1 MIVNL
6 FILNAALIGNIF
18 EKLLYE
24 KIIRH
29 SNDSSNLVTVGDII
43 VAMAQNVGDKIIHT
57 QRQSKTLVYKDS
69 Q

>member
-18 EKLLYE
+18 ENLLYE

-29 SNDSSNLVTVGDII
+29 SNDSYNLVPVGDMI
-43 VAMAQNVGDKIIHT
+43 VAMAQNIGDKIIHT
-57 QRQSKTLVYKDS
+57 QRLSTTFVY
-69 Q
+69 

>member
-18 EKLLYE
+18 ENLLYE

-29 SNDSSNLVTVGDII
+29 SNDSYNLVSVGDII
-43 VAMAQNVGDKIIHT
+43 VAMAQNIGDKIIHT
-57 QRQSKTLVYKDS
+57 QLLSTTFGY
-69 Q
+69 